1 MNKNLQQEYEKTFL
15 DLYRP
20 LCLYA
25 LNITGTYEEAEDI
38 VQQLF
43 ADIWEKMCANAFPV
57 INLKSYLF
65 KSVKN
70 RSLNYCNKEHQQLPL
85 SEHNQQI
92 ADENTEEEQIRTA
105 EREARL
111 WDLIDALPRERRT
124 IFLMA
129 KQKGMKYSDIAR
141 ELHISIKTVENQM
154 GHALKAL
161 RAQAIKIYLF
171 FFG

>member
-1 MNKNLQQEYEKTFL
+1 MDKNFQQEYEKTFM

-43 ADIWEKMCANAFPV
+43 TDIWEKMCTGAFPV

-65 KSVKN
+65 RSVKN

-85 SEHNQQI
+85 AEQNQQI
-92 ADENTEEEQIRTA
+92 ADEDTQEEQIQNA

-111 WDLIDALPRERRT
+111 WDLIDSLPQERRT

-129 KQKGMKYSDIAR
+129 KQKGMKYRDIAQ

-161 RAQAIKIYLF
+161 RDQAMKIYLF